1 MKEKINIR
9 KASGTINA
17 ANVEQ
22 RQKHGGQMMLEGY
35 AAIYSSFTNLGRFD
49 EVILPGAFNN
59 ADLSDARF
67 LIDHAGVPLGRTSAG
82 TMVLT
87 PDARGLKYSVT
98 LPETARAVE
107 VYEAVRR
114 GDLSQSSFA
123 FTIAAEDW
131 QTVEGRRTRYIERVG
146 VVVDASVV
154 TFPAYAETTAE
165 ALPLAG

>member
-1 MKEKINIR
+1 MHTKINYR
-9 KASGTINA
+9 KAAGLIKA
-17 ANVEQ
+17 ANVEE
-22 RQKHGGQMMLEGY
+22 RQNHGGQMVLEGY
-35 AAIYSSFTNLGRFD
+35 AAVYNSFTNLGRFD
-49 EVILPGAFNN
+49 EVILPGAFDA
-59 ADLSDARF
+59 ADITDARF
-67 LIDHAGVPLGRTSAG
+67 LIDHGGIPLGRTSSG

-98 LPETARAVE
+98 LPETARAAE

-131 QTVEGRRTRYIERVG
+131 QTVNGRKTRYIERVG
-146 VVVDASVV
+146 LVVDASVV
-154 TFPAYAETTAE
+154 TYPAYAETTAE